1 MNPSSFL
8 CCLILG
14 RETCLN
20 DSVSSSVKWGQEKLP
35 KGINTEIGKRTQVST
50 VVNHGKLLVI
60 EIHKGERDT
69 ATSYR
74 GLTVKKGGKTGEEEV
89 DPSQRV
95 GLELG

>member
-60 EIHKGERDT
+60 EIHKGERDM
-69 ATSYR
+69 ATSSR
-74 GLTVKKGGKTGEEEV
+74 GLTVKKGGKTGEEGV